1 MKLKIQ
7 PKIDMIINGESYS
20 YKLFESLELLSQNN
34 SQRQTAK
41 QLNIAHSVLN
51 RRIKKAEEKLGFELV
66 RIWRSKTYLTDLAI
80 QLLNSYD
87 KYCSRVSENDKIS
100 IAGGHIVTSFL
111 NSISNKLPYGID
123 VYSSD
128 DATAYKLANRGL
140 VDILALDDPQI
151 AFENNL
157 DFYAIGYDHLVL
169 VSNDDLKNKTSG
181 SKENQRFS
189 NSSKMNNKNSGNNIE
204 NESNIENRSSIKN
217 GSNIEKI
224 KKVTDLKN
232 LKFVSVDGTAQ
243 RLAWNTLNEKNISF
257 NIVKNVKSEFDAFKI
272 VKNSD
277 DLYTF
282 LNASYFKGNEVL
294 KSETKHAISL
304 VIINTEKIEV
314 RKLIE
319 YILGEGQ
326 KLIADEGFIAIKPWK
341 TKEK

>member
-51 RRIKKAEEKLGFELV
+51 RRIKKAEQKLGFKLV
-66 RIWRSKTYLTDLAI
+66 RISGSKTYLVDAAR
-80 QLLNSYD
+80 QLLHSYD
-87 KYCSRVSENDKIS
+87 KYQSRVSENDKIS

-111 NSISNKLPYGID
+111 NSISNELPYEID
-123 VYSSD
+123 VHSSD

-140 VDILALDDPQI
+140 IDILALDDPQI
-151 AFENNL
+151 AFANNL
-157 DFYAIGYDHLVL
+157 DFIAIGYDHLVL
-169 VSNDDLKNKTSG
+169 VSNDDLENKAAHAY
-181 SKENQRFS
+181 
-189 NSSKMNNKNSGNNIE
+189 
-204 NESNIENRSSIKN
+204 
-217 GSNIEKI
+217 IEKI
-224 KKVTDLKN
+224 ERVNDLKN

-257 NIVKNVKSEFDAFKI
+257 DIVKKVKSEFDAFKI

>member
-1 MKLKIQ
+1 MKLEIQ
-7 PKIDMIINGESYS
+7 PKIDMIINEESYS

-51 RRIKKAEEKLGFELV
+51 RRIKKAEEKLGFKLV
-66 RIWRSKTYLTDLAI
+66 RISESKTYLTDVAR
-80 QLLNSYD
+80 QLLHSYD

-111 NSISNKLPYGID
+111 NSISNNLPYGID

-128 DATAYKLANRGL
+128 DTTAYKLANKGL

-151 AFENNL
+151 AFANNL

-169 VSNDDLKNKTSG
+169 VSNDDL
-181 SKENQRFS
+181 E
-189 NSSKMNNKNSGNNIE
+189 NKNS
-204 NESNIENRSSIKN
+204 ESNINNGSNGNN
-217 GSNIEKI
+217 GSNIKSGSNIKKI
-224 KKVTDLKN
+224 EKVTDLKN
-232 LKFVSVDGTAQ
+232 LKFISVDGTAE
-243 RLAWNTLNEKNISF
+243 RLAWNTLDEKNIPF
-257 NIVKNVKSEFDAFKI
+257 DIVKKVKSEFDAFKI
-272 VKNSD
+272 VKNSKN
-277 DLYTF
+277 LYTF

-294 KSETKHAISL
+294 KNETKHAISL
-304 VIINTEKIEV
+304 VVINREKIEAK
-314 RKLIE
+314 KLIE